1 MRIPLQETLS
11 SLPPE
16 WPEDLLPAIQAE
28 NRDCGASIVVLD
40 DDPTGTQTV
49 YDVPILTDW
58 TTKSLTCELH
68 AKTPLFYVLTNSRS
82 LTEAAARNLATEI
95 GMNLKTAAQQTGRSF
110 VVISRSDST
119 LRGHFPAEV
128 DALADAL
135 GQTNAIRIL
144 IPFFLEGG
152 RYTIG
157 DTHYVKEGA
166 YLVPAHE
173 TPFAQDAVFGYSCS
187 NLPKWVGQKSQGQV
201 SPDAVVTLTLDDIRR
216 GGPKRVEEKL
226 RTCRQ
231 NGVCVINAASY
242 RDLEVA
248 TVALIR
254 AERRGQGFL
263 YRTAAS
269 FVRVRAG
276 LTGRPLLTVKDLALP
291 EKSGAL
297 LVVGSYVPRT
307 SEQISY
313 LKKHAKIRSIEVQV
327 TQLLSE
333 AKRDAEI
340 RRLIS
345 LVDETLDK
353 NSDVMIYTS
362 RDLVTGQN
370 AEENLAIGSQIS
382 NGLVDLVRRISVRP
396 RYILAKGG
404 ITSSDLA
411 TKALRIK
418 RAVVLGQIL
427 PGVPVWKTG
436 PETAFADMP
445 YIVFPGNVGGRD
457 ALVQIIDKLAP
468 FPRRRSGQG

>member
-1 MRIPLQETLS
+1 
-11 SLPPE
+11 
-16 WPEDLLPAIQAE
+16 
-28 NRDCGASIVVLD
+28 
-40 DDPTGTQTV
+40 
-49 YDVPILTDW
+49 
-58 TTKSLTCELH
+58 
-68 AKTPLFYVLTNSRS
+68 
-82 LTEAAARNLATEI
+82 
-95 GMNLKTAAQQTGRSF
+95 
-110 VVISRSDST
+110 
-119 LRGHFPAEV
+119 
-128 DALADAL
+128 
-135 GQTNAIRIL
+135 
-144 IPFFLEGG
+144 
-152 RYTIG
+152 
-157 DTHYVKEGA
+157 
-166 YLVPAHE
+166 
-173 TPFAQDAVFGYSCS
+173 
-187 NLPKWVGQKSQGQV
+187 
-201 SPDAVVTLTLDDIRR
+201 
-216 GGPKRVEEKL
+216 
-226 RTCRQ
+226 
-231 NGVCVINAASY
+231 
-242 RDLEVA
+242 
-248 TVALIR
+248 
-254 AERRGQGFL
+254 
-263 YRTAAS
+263 
-269 FVRVRAG
+269 
-276 LTGRPLLTVKDLALP
+276 LP

-427 PGVPVWKTG
+427 PGVPVWQIG
-436 PETAFADMP
+436 RETRFPDMP

-468 FPRRRSGQG
+468 FPRLRSGQG